1 MCYWRCWLQGYSW
14 FILQAFSRHCILSG
28 LQRMVRSELPWK
40 SVQTRSLY
48 QCNEEGFWGFHLA
61 GSQFIN
67 GIPSQSKV
75 SLDLPESLSTFL
87 TGNSFEG
94 PTERTRN
101 APESACQVSP
111 PDAALRQGTPALSSE
126 GGVPPFQRF
135 RKAIRSREEVT
146 SWYCSRSSR
155 PMDGPSVSPYLYSE
169 ALCENDLFIHT
180 CSNGIQAWIWNG
192 ETWVPIKEG
201 DPHPHI
207 TGYCVSFLEKGEPS
221 WVTKKTIVTYRS
233 KRRR

>member
-1 MCYWRCWLQGYSW
+1 
-14 FILQAFSRHCILSG
+14 
-28 LQRMVRSELPWK
+28 MVRSELPE
-40 SVQTRSLY
+40 SVQTRSLC
-48 QCNEEGFWGFHLA
+48 QCNKEGFWGSLPA
-61 GSQFIN
+61 GSRFIH

-75 SLDLPESLSTFL
+75 SLAIPESLSTFL
-87 TGNSFEG
+87 TSNSFEN
-94 PTERTRN
+94 PIERTRN
-101 APESACQVSP
+101 APESACQVSL

-126 GGVPPFQRF
+126 GGVPPFQRC
-135 RKAIRSREEVT
+135 RKAIRSCEEVT

-155 PMDGPSVSPYLYSE
+155 PMDFPSLSPHLYSE